1 MFATDDA
8 LKQHYSDIHDSRK
21 KRETTGFLRKR
32 KFVDEDVTP
41 IIKARPAEIARQS
54 RAVYDGPSRSLSIG
68 RNVAVNKKRRK
79 S

>member
-8 LKQHYSDIHDSRK
+8 LEQHYSDVHNTIMRDTIRV
-21 KRETTGFLRKR
+21 LVKR
-32 KFVDEDVTP
+32 KSVDEDVTP
-41 IIKARPAEIARQS
+41 IIEPMPAQIARQN

-68 RNVAVNKKRRK
+68 QNVAVNKKRRK